1 MRYCL
6 LFFCFLIVS
15 CSGFSELSVKPG
27 AEQYDT
33 YLPLLKNKRVGI
45 VVNHTSYIGKQHLLD
60 FLLSEG
66 INIERIFCP
75 EHGLRGIADAGEFVS
90 GQTDPVTG
98 LSVVSLYGKNKKP
111 SDYQMRDLDVM
122 VFDLQDV
129 GVRFYTYFST
139 MHYVMESCSENNVKL
154 IILDRPDPNGDYI
167 DGPVLKPEYRSFV
180 GMEPVPVV
188 HGCTAGEM
196 AMMINGEG
204 WLINGEKCDLTVIPV
219 KNYTHHTFYSLPVKP
234 SPNLPDDTAIRL
246 YPSLCFFESTN
257 ISIGRG
263 THFPFQVIGYPDLKM
278 GDFSFTP
285 ESIEGMAKNPKQK
298 GKVCYG
304 EDLRNTGIKSRFSLS
319 YFLKYYKMFPGEKAF
334 FSSEN
339 WFNLLAGTD
348 QLLKDIRAGK
358 SVAEI
363 RESWQPDLKKYRKIR
378 KKYLLYPE

>member
-6 LFFCFLIVS
+6 LLICFLILS
-15 CSGFSELSVKPG
+15 CSGNSKVFVKPG
-27 AEQYDT
+27 AEQYNS
-33 YLPLLKNKRVGI
+33 YLPILKNKRVGV
-45 VVNHTSYIGKQHLLD
+45 VVNHTSYIGKYHLLD
-60 FLLSEG
+60 FLLSKG
-66 INIERIFCP
+66 IHIERIFCP
-75 EHGLRGIADAGEFVS
+75 EHGLRGTADAGEFVS

-111 SDYQMRDLDVM
+111 SDYQLRDLDVM

-154 IILDRPDPNGDYI
+154 IILDRPNPNGDYI
-167 DGPVLKPEYRSFV
+167 DGPVLKKKFRSFV

-196 AMMINGEG
+196 ALMINGEG
-204 WLINGEKCDLTVIPV
+204 WLTNGEKCDLTVIPI

-234 SPNLPDDTAIRL
+234 SPNLPNDTAIRL
-246 YPSLCFFESTN
+246 YPSLCFFEATN

-263 THFPFQVIGYPDLKM
+263 TYFPFQVIGYPDSIM

-285 ESIEGMAKNPKQK
+285 KSIEGMAKNPKQK

-304 EDLRNTGIKSRFSLS
+304 EDLRNIGIKSRFSLS
-319 YFLKYYKMFPGEKAF
+319 YFLKYYRMFPEEKSF
-334 FSSEN
+334 FSSEK

-348 QLLKDIRAGK
+348 KLLKDIRDGK
-358 SVAEI
+358 SDAEI
-363 RESWQPDLKKYRKIR
+363 RKSWQPDLKKYREIR